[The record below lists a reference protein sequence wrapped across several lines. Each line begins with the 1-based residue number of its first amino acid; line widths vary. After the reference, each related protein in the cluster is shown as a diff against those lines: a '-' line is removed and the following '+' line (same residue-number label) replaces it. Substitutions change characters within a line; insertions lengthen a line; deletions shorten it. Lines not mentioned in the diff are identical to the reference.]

1 MRYLCVP
8 LSTSRIFL
16 ADCQSLL
23 DKVEKKLSGWK
34 AKILSYAG
42 KLELIR

>member
-1 MRYLCVP
+1 MRYLWVP
-8 LSTSRIFL
+8 LSASRINL

-23 DKVEKKLSGWK
+23 DKVEKKLFGWK
-34 AKILSYAG
+34 AKIMSYAG